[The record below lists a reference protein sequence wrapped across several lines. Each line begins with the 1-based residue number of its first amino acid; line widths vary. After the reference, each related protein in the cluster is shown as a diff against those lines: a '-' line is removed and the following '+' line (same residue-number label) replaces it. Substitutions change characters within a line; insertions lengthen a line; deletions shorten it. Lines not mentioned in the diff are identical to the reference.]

1 MATCLAHIKVHEG
14 KEKRF
19 EEIAKELF
27 SATHEKEDD
36 VVRYEY
42 WRGSESQTYYTSASF
57 KDYFGFL
64 KHQVSSH
71 HEELAAELRE
81 ITSEIK
87 IEWVD
92 PFKVHQNLLKPII
105 KILRVTSELATS
117 YSNRLSAHANLGGLK
132 TETINRYF

>member
-1 MATCLAHIKVHEG
+1 MATFLAHIKVHEG

-57 KDYFGFL
+57 KDYLGFL

-81 ITSEIK
+81 ITAEIK

-92 PFKVHQNLLKPII
+92 PVQGASELVETNHQNPP
-105 KILRVTSELATS
+105 SEWGELATS
-117 YSNRLSAHANLGGLK
+117 YSNRLSAHAQPWWIG
-132 TETINRYF
+132 NRNP